1 MDILFHGSQYELAE
15 RYSDMT
21 KILLLCLFYCSIFPA
36 SFFLCAISL
45 TLKYYCDRFNLMRT
59 WKRAPQL
66 GPVISKVS
74 RHYFFSI
81 AVGIM
86 AVICS
91 YYWAGFPFDNICP
104 NEDINA
110 SYVGTFTVSKN
121 PSYEGV
127 FNSEIENVTFIDTDV
142 DYRYCNMEY
151 KSFPFV
157 PMMGNA
163 HHDPYE
169 YMTKAQLRSTA
180 YFGWSAL
187 VILIIIFVK
196 YIALW
201 YAEFK
206 KLYHSS
212 YEAVGDSQKI
222 PYSKVASRSAYIP
235 QVISNSFAF
244 PLIACKIDGIDEE
257 LYHFTDPH
265 RSRKYYD
272 LSVDAK
278 KLLTGLN
285 IDDPPGFSI
294 VKNWAPKTDG

>member
-1 MDILFHGSQYELAE
+1 
-15 RYSDMT
+15 
-21 KILLLCLFYCSIFPA
+21 
-36 SFFLCAISL
+36 
-45 TLKYYCDRFNLMRT
+45 
-59 WKRAPQL
+59 
-66 GPVISKVS
+66 
-74 RHYFFSI
+74 
-81 AVGIM
+81 M

-127 FNSEIENVTFIDTDV
+127 FNSEIENVTFTDTDV